1 MACCFIMLIEYLW
14 FTLLYTIW
22 YFYAFSL
29 CIYTYIHIYIY
40 HICMF
45 FLRGVALG
53 FGLRELHWLGRCSTT
68 EPNSQPYFFLL
79 VVFACRVLHLCLEWP
94 AWLAILLHRLQSSNC
109 DDRHAPVCSVFFTG
123 GDEVSWTLCLC
134 CPPTIIPL
142 VSRVAR
148 IIGVSHCT

>member
-79 VVFACRVLHLCLEWP
+79 VVLHVGSYIYAWNGQHGWQSSYTGSSLVTVMTGMLQYAQFFLLVEMRSHELFAC
-94 AWLAILLHRLQSSNC
+94 AALQPSF
-109 DDRHAPVCSVFFTG
+109 P
-123 GDEVSWTLCLC
+123 W
-134 CPPTIIPL
+134 
-142 VSRVAR
+142 
-148 IIGVSHCT
+148 SHE